1 MLSQD
6 DQEAYTHFKETL
18 DAELRQNVKTVIMSL
33 TMLAE
38 DYKASGAMIV
48 RAVEEYIKEVSDQW
62 SVMFWFL
69 ESSVVVSLVSLVK
82 VTPDIKILGLYLMD
96 SITKNL
102 KSNTNYVELF
112 QKNLINV
119 FTHVFSNVSL

>member
-1 MLSQD
+1 ML
-6 DQEAYTHFKETL
+6 
-18 DAELRQNVKTVIMSL
+18 
-33 TMLAE
+33 
-38 DYKASGAMIV
+38 
-48 RAVEEYIKEVSDQW
+48 
-62 SVMFWFL
+62 
-69 ESSVVVSLVSLVK
+69 K

-119 FTHVFSNVSL
+119 FTHVFSNVSVRSCMHSVNMLTWLAAVANRTVSVYAACLSSRGVQ

>member
-1 MLSQD
+1 MTMSQD

-48 RAVEEYIKEVSDQW
+48 RAVAEYIKEVRRVD
-62 SVMFWFL
+62 
-69 ESSVVVSLVSLVK
+69 
-82 VTPDIKILGLYLMD
+82 
-96 SITKNL
+96 
-102 KSNTNYVELF
+102 
-112 QKNLINV
+112 
-119 FTHVFSNVSL
+119 